1 MGDEML
7 SVKNLR
13 KVFHD
18 ATESAN
24 IEFVL
29 ANNGEIMMSTINQMN
44 YEEVFLS
51 SLTRCW
57 KGFDIFEG
65 DPLKYQI
72 YTYEQCNAVV
82 TSCCGKYLLVGLAN
96 HSVPVGKIK
105 AKLFFLRDFLES
117 EFQKLNIA

>member
-1 MGDEML
+1 MTLL
-7 SVKNLR
+7 SQQTLSLCILLDTR
-13 KVFHD
+13 FIG
-18 ATESAN
+18 S
-24 IEFVL
+24 L

-72 YTYEQCNAVV
+72 YTYEVV
-82 TSCCGKYLLVGLAN
+82 VRQFG
-96 HSVPVGKIK
+96 
-105 AKLFFLRDFLES
+105 
-117 EFQKLNIA
+117 